1 MPRFLQVPRTPIV
14 RAVLLV
20 VGVFIAGTIGYR
32 VLENAPWWD
41 AFFMTV
47 ITITTVGYEEE
58 VSLSREGEIFTS
70 FLILAGLGMLLFLL
84 TELSRSVVEGELR
97 QFLGRVRRSRMIER
111 LTDHEIVCGYGRMG
125 RAVVE
130 ELKRAG
136 LTVVVVERSL
146 ERVRQLRE
154 EGIASIAGDG
164 TSESVL
170 REANIARARGLVA
183 CLNDDAHNVYTVLT
197 ARSLNSKLFIVAR
210 ATEEGAERRILRAG
224 ADRVVNPYELGGT
237 RLAHLVVKPAILGF
251 FDASLEGPDLQLDQT
266 ALRAGGPIIDTTLA
280 EAQFRQRWGLGVVAV
295 QRAAEVIPNPGPDFR
310 LQAGDVLVVFGRRDQ
325 ISAFESECGQA
336 E

>member
-1 MPRFLQVPRTPIV
+1 MPRFLQAPRTPIV

-20 VGVFIAGTIGYR
+20 AGVFIAGTLGYR
-32 VLENAPWWD
+32 VLENASWWD

-130 ELKRAG
+130 ELRRAG
-136 LTVVVVERSL
+136 LTVVVVVERSL
-146 ERVRQLRE
+146 DRVR
-154 EGIASIAGDG
+154 
-164 TSESVL
+164 
-170 REANIARARGLVA
+170 
-183 CLNDDAHNVYTVLT
+183 
-197 ARSLNSKLFIVAR
+197 
-210 ATEEGAERRILRAG
+210 
-224 ADRVVNPYELGGT
+224 
-237 RLAHLVVKPAILGF
+237 
-251 FDASLEGPDLQLDQT
+251 
-266 ALRAGGPIIDTTLA
+266 
-280 EAQFRQRWGLGVVAV
+280 
-295 QRAAEVIPNPGPDFR
+295 
-310 LQAGDVLVVFGRRDQ
+310 
-325 ISAFESECGQA
+325 
-336 E
+336 

>member
-1 MPRFLQVPRTPIV
+1 MPRFLQAPRTPIV

-20 VGVFIAGTIGYR
+20 TGVFIAGTIGYR

-130 ELKRAG
+130 ELRRAG
-136 LTVVVVERSL
+136 LH
-146 ERVRQLRE
+146 
-154 EGIASIAGDG
+154 G
-164 TSESVL
+164 
-170 REANIARARGLVA
+170 RGG
-183 CLNDDAHNVYTVLT
+183 
-197 ARSLNSKLFIVAR
+197 
-210 ATEEGAERRILRAG
+210 GAE
-224 ADRVVNPYELGGT
+224 P
-237 RLAHLVVKPAILGF
+237 
-251 FDASLEGPDLQLDQT
+251 
-266 ALRAGGPIIDTTLA
+266 
-280 EAQFRQRWGLGVVAV
+280 
-295 QRAAEVIPNPGPDFR
+295 
-310 LQAGDVLVVFGRRDQ
+310 
-325 ISAFESECGQA
+325 
-336 E
+336 